1 MSKAAPL
8 AATVWLALLG
18 IAAATIG
25 VHDAVAATEISV
37 RVVGSLLLGGGIVM
51 LAGAVGLWQRKPVG
65 LSLAMIA
72 ALVGVVIG
80 IMAFLTQVAN
90 DEPDRRLVAWTLI
103 IVASGTA
110 ALCIRRLTPPEERA
124 RGIWSRLPILKSAI
138 SIGVLFSIAQF
149 WYSQIYVPTTAPP
162 SLTLETSIDK
172 ITPRGSHLVI
182 EGAVTIRNT
191 SNTAVQVLASAFTV
205 VGERYAPGDATAEDF
220 ADYVSDADL
229 GKIAVVDRHIGLEES
244 TLVSRGRLEP
254 VEWFEAAETIT
265 VPILTWVPKRRYNA
279 LRISAGMTVGRRNAL
294 GRLEDQVDLGPFPMP
309 VDGGVVFLTRLPEA
323 GWLRRLTRG
332 ARYLRVKYSRDPEEE
347 TALDPLPEVGF
358 ASKRESDPPES
369 FKRRLRAFYK
379 SQELLPPENFE
390 QWLPVLHGV
399 GLPDPPEGYDRRLS
413 RYYGV
418 ASLLNRAVVSL
429 PVTPES
435 FH

>member
-8 AATVWLALLG
+8 AATVWLTLLG

-25 VHDAVAATEISV
+25 VHDALAATEISV

-90 DEPDRRLVAWTLI
+90 DEPDQRLIAWAFI
-103 IVASGTA
+103 IVASGTTA
-110 ALCIRRLTPPEERA
+110 RCIHRLTPAEERA

-162 SLTLETSIDK
+162 SLTVEANIDK
-172 ITPRGSHLVI
+172 VTPRGSHLVI

-191 SNTAVQVLASAFTV
+191 SNTAVQVLASALDVT
-205 VGERYAPGDATAEDF
+205 GELYVPGDVTAEDF
-220 ADYVSDADL
+220 ADRVSDADL
-229 GKIAVVDRHIGLEES
+229 GKVTVAERHIGLDGES
-244 TLVSRGRLEP
+244 TSVSRGRLVPETT
-254 VEWFEAAETIT
+254 WLEAAETTT
-265 VPILTWVPKRRYNA
+265 VPILTWVPKRRYHA
-279 LRISAGMTVGRRNAL
+279 LRISAEMTVGRRNAL
-294 GRLEDQVDLGPFPMP
+294 GQLGDQVDLGPHPIP

-347 TALDPLPEVGF
+347 TALIPFPEVSF
-358 ASKRESDPPES
+358 APKQESDPPES
-369 FKRRLRAFYK
+369 FKRQLRAFYA
-379 SQELLPPENFE
+379 SQKLPPPKNFE

-399 GLPDPPEGYDRRLS
+399 GLPDPPEGYDRRLG

-418 ASLLNRAVVSL
+418 ASLVSSAVVSL
-429 PVTPES
+429 P
-435 FH
+435 